1 MAVAKKVKPKEPD
14 ITDSLNIINNST
26 TTIETTSDEIQ
37 TGAPSV
43 ITKEE
48 TSEQKT
54 ITKDTQVI
62 FRTSEDNKNHL
73 KGFFANYGI
82 NLSKGIQLACFYLE
96 QEIKNGNVD
105 ISAAGLISKSN
116 KR

>member
-1 MAVAKKVKPKEPD
+1 MVSQKKVKPTAPD
-14 ITDSLNIINNST
+14 ISSNLSFLNGTS
-26 TTIETTSDEIQ
+26 ETLESSPAEIQ

-43 ITKEE
+43 ITREE